1 QGQIEMRPLAF
12 LGFVALLAGATAQ
25 ADPKTA
31 LKIENA
37 QVVSQGHEFT
47 EGPTLDGEGN
57 ILFTSPRQN
66 AIVRYSIKDGTS
78 SIFYKGD
85 VPVSAL
91 FFRDGKLFATQGNL
105 DRVIEIESPDKFV
118 PVVESFEGKPF
129 NKPND
134 LWVSPSG
141 HIYFTDPNYGRG
153 PLPQGGEYAYWVTPE
168 GTVYRIDATFNR
180 PNGIVGSEDGKTL
193 FITDA
198 GDSKTYRFELDEDGK
213 PGKQKLFTEIGGDGM
228 TLDSKGN
235 LYMGVP
241 RQKALVAIDPD
252 GKEIARIEEF
262 GCTNVTFG
270 PEGKVLYITK
280 SPGLWALRIW

>member
-1 QGQIEMRPLAF
+1 MKPLAVF
-12 LGFVALLAGATAQ
+12 AWTGFVFVAVSAQ

-37 QVVSQGHEFT
+37 NLVAEGHEFT

-57 ILFTSPRQN
+57 LLFTSPKQGS
-66 AIVRYSIKDGTS
+66 IVRYSLADES
-78 SIFYKGD
+78 DSIFYQGED
-85 VPVSAL
+85 SVSAL
-91 FFRDGKLFATQGNL
+91 YFRDGKLFATQGDL
-105 DRVIEIESPDKFV
+105 DRVIEIKSPKNFV
-118 PVVESFEGKPF
+118 PVVEAYDGKPF

-134 LWVSPSG
+134 LWVSPTG

-153 PLPQGGEYAYWVTPE
+153 PLPQGGEFAYWITPKGEVT
-168 GTVYRIDATFNR
+168 RIDATFNR